1 MMFYGLPKAAHQSMV
16 DNARPGYFDTYV
28 PTAPLAVFRIAFGL
42 LILAS
47 VGRFWAKGWI
57 AELYLQPRFFFPY
70 YGLEFIRP
78 LGPYTYGLFALC
90 GVCALL
96 VALGWHYRAAAAGLF
111 GSFTYI
117 ELMDKSTYLN
127 HYYFVSLVALLL
139 VVLPAGADY
148 SVDAARRPAGAR
160 THVPRWT
167 VDALRLLV
175 GLVYLYAG
183 LAKLNS
189 DWLLAAQPLRIWLPA
204 KNDLPLVGFLFDYP
218 ATAYVFSW
226 FGAFYD
232 LTVPFF
238 LLNRHTRPYAYAA
251 VVVFHVLTAILFP
264 IGMFPYVMIV
274 AALIFF
280 PAEFHQKLL
289 GGARRWLRLGTA
301 EVRPAAPLV
310 YRPRV
315 RLALLTGL
323 ALFFAAQL
331 LAPLRYWL
339 YPRELFWTE
348 EGYRFSWRV
357 MLMEKLGQVQF
368 KVVDSATGRARLVN
382 NSDHLS
388 VLQEK
393 MMATQA
399 DMMLQFAHYLR
410 DYYAR
415 QGVANPQVY
424 ADAYVTLNGRLGQ
437 AYIDPT
443 VDLARQAEG
452 FAPKPWILPFNDEIT
467 GL

>member
-1 MMFYGLPKAAHQSMV
+1 MINTRFS
-16 DNARPGYFDTYV
+16 YFNTYV
-28 PTAPLAVFRIAFGL
+28 PTAPLAVFRVVFGL

-47 VGRFWAKGWI
+47 IGRFWAKGWI
-57 AELYLQPRFFFPY
+57 DELYLRPKFFFPY

-78 LGPYTYGLFALC
+78 LGGYTYGLFAVC
-90 GVCALL
+90 GLCALL
-96 VALGWHYRAAAAGLF
+96 VALGWHYRTAAVGLF
-111 GSFTYI
+111 ASFTYI

-139 VVLPAGADY
+139 VFLPAAADF
-148 SVDAARRPAGAR
+148 SIDAARRPAR
-160 THVPRWT
+160 RFDHVPRWT

-175 GLVYLYAG
+175 GIVYVYAG

-226 FGAFYD
+226 FGAVYD

-238 LLNRHTRPYAYAA
+238 LLYRPTRPYAYAA

-289 GGARRWLRLGTA
+289 GRARQLLRLGEEGA
-301 EVRPAAPLV
+301 RPATLLV

-315 RLALLTGL
+315 RQALLISF
-323 ALFFAAQL
+323 ALFFAVQL

-357 MLMEKLGQVQF
+357 MLMDKLGQVQF

-382 NSDHLS
+382 NSEHLS

-415 QGVANPQVY
+415 RGVTNPQVY

-437 AYIDPT
+437 PYIDPT
-443 VDLARQAEG
+443 VDLARQTEG
-452 FAPKPWILPFNDEIT
+452 FAPKPWILPFNDEIS

>member
-1 MMFYGLPKAAHQSMV
+1 MV
-16 DNARPGYFDTYV
+16 VEPQPRYLQTY
-28 PTAPLAVFRIAFGL
+28 TSAAPLAVFRMAFGL

-47 VGRFWAKGWI
+47 VVRFWAKGWI
-57 AELYLQPRFFFPY
+57 AELYLQPKFFFPY
-70 YGLEFIRP
+70 YGLEFIKP
-78 LGPYTYGLFALC
+78 LGGYTYALFAVC
-90 GVCALL
+90 GGCALL
-96 VALGWHYRAAAAGLF
+96 VALGWYYRPAAVGLF
-111 GSFTYI
+111 LSFTYI

-127 HYYFVSLVALLL
+127 HYYFVSLVALML
-139 VVLPAGADY
+139 VFLPAAAAF
-148 SVDAARRPAGAR
+148 SLDAARHPAR
-160 THVPRWT
+160 RYDRVPRWT

-175 GLVYLYAG
+175 GIVYVYAG

-189 DWLLAAQPLRIWLPA
+189 DWLLAAAPLRIWLPA
-204 KNDLPLVGFLFDYP
+204 KNDLPLVGFLFNYP

-238 LLNRHTRPYAYAA
+238 LLNRFTRPYAYAA

-280 PAEFHQKLL
+280 PAEFHLRLL
-289 GGARRWLRLGTA
+289 ERARRLLRLGA
-301 EVRPAAPLV
+301 EEPRPAAPLV
-310 YRPRV
+310 YRPQV
-315 RLALLTGL
+315 RLALLIGFT
-323 ALFFAAQL
+323 LFFMVQL
-331 LAPLRYWL
+331 LAPLRSWL

-368 KVVDSATGRARLVN
+368 KVVDGATGRARLVN
-382 NSDHLS
+382 NGEHLS

-393 MMATQA
+393 MMATQP

-410 DYYAR
+410 AYYAGR
-415 QGVANPQVY
+415 GVRNPQVY
-424 ADAYVTLNGRLGQ
+424 ADAYVSLNGRLGQ

-443 VDLARQAEG
+443 VDLARQTEG
-452 FAPKPWILPFNDEIT
+452 FASKPWILPFNDEIT

>member
-1 MMFYGLPKAAHQSMV
+1 M
-16 DNARPGYFDTYV
+16 
-28 PTAPLAVFRIAFGL
+28 AFGL

-47 VGRFWAKGWI
+47 VVRFWAKGWI

-78 LGPYTYGLFALC
+78 LGPYTYGLFAVC
-90 GVCALL
+90 GLCALL
-96 VALGWHYRAAAAGLF
+96 VALGWHYRLAAVGLF
-111 GSFTYI
+111 ISFTYI

-127 HYYFVSLVALLL
+127 HYYFVSLAALLL
-139 VVLPAGADY
+139 AVLPAGAY
-148 SVDAARRPAGAR
+148 CSLDARRRPAR
-160 THVPRWT
+160 WHSHVPRWT
-167 VDALRLLV
+167 LDALRLLV
-175 GLVYLYAG
+175 GIVYVYAG

-204 KNDLPLVGFLFDYP
+204 KNDLPLVGFLFNYP

-226 FGAFYD
+226 FGAVYD

-251 VVVFHVLTAILFP
+251 VVMFHVLTAILFP

-274 AALIFF
+274 AALVFF
-280 PAEFHQKLL
+280 PAEWHERLL
-289 GGARRWLRLGTA
+289 ARVRRLLRRPAA
-301 EVRPAAPLV
+301 EVRPARSLV

-323 ALFFAAQL
+323 ALFFLTQL
-331 LAPLRYWL
+331 LVPFRYWL

-357 MLMEKLGQVQF
+357 MLMEKMGQVEF
-368 KVVDSATGRARLVN
+368 KVVDSATGRARRVN

-393 MMATQA
+393 MMATQP

-415 QGVANPQVY
+415 RGVQRPQVY
-424 ADAYVTLNGRLGQ
+424 ADAYVSLNGRLGK

-443 VDLARQAEG
+443 VDLARQAES
-452 FAPKPWILPFNDEIT
+452 FAPKPWILPFDDEIT

>member
-1 MMFYGLPKAAHQSMV
+1 MAVEPQP
-16 DNARPGYFDTYV
+16 RYFLTY
-28 PTAPLAVFRIAFGL
+28 TSAAPLAVFRMAFGL

-47 VGRFWAKGWI
+47 VVRFWAKGWI
-57 AELYLQPRFFFPY
+57 AELYLQPKFFFPY
-70 YGLEFIRP
+70 YGFEFIKP
-78 LGPYTYGLFALC
+78 LGPYTYGLFAVC
-90 GVCALL
+90 GICALL
-96 VALGWHYRAAAAGLF
+96 VALGWHYRIAAAGLF
-111 GSFTYI
+111 LSFTYI

-127 HYYFVSLVALLL
+127 HYYFVSLVALMLIF
-139 VVLPAGADY
+139 LPAAASF
-148 SVDAARRPAGAR
+148 SVDAARRPAR
-160 THVPRWT
+160 RFDQVPRWT

-175 GLVYLYAG
+175 GIVYVYAG

-189 DWLLAAQPLRIWLPA
+189 DWLLAAAPLRIWLPA
-204 KNDLPLVGFLFDYP
+204 KNDLPVVGFLFNYP

-238 LLNRHTRPYAYAA
+238 LLNRLTRPYAYAA

-280 PAEFHQKLL
+280 PAEFHLRLL
-289 GGARRWLRLGTA
+289 ARARRLLQLGA
-301 EVRPAAPLV
+301 QEPRPAAPLV

-315 RLALLTGL
+315 RLALLIGF
-323 ALFFAAQL
+323 ALFFMVQL
-331 LAPLRYWL
+331 LTPLRYWL

-368 KVVDSATGRARLVN
+368 KVVDAATGRARLVN
-382 NSDHLS
+382 NGEHLS

-393 MMATQA
+393 MMATQP

-410 DYYAR
+410 TYYAR
-415 QGVANPQVY
+415 QGVTKPQVY
-424 ADAYVTLNGRLGQ
+424 ADAYVSLNGRLGQ

-443 VDLARQAEG
+443 VDLARQVEG

>member
-1 MMFYGLPKAAHQSMV
+1 M
-16 DNARPGYFDTYV
+16 RPQYFQTYT
-28 PTAPLAVFRIAFGL
+28 PAAPLAVFRIAFGL

-47 VGRFWAKGWI
+47 VVRFWAKGWI
-57 AELYLQPRFFFPY
+57 AELYLQPKFFFPY
-70 YGLEFIRP
+70 YGLEFIKP
-78 LGPYTYGLFALC
+78 LGAYTYALFAVC
-90 GVCALL
+90 GGCALL
-96 VALGWHYRAAAAGLF
+96 VALGWHYRSAAAGLF
-111 GSFTYI
+111 LSFTYI

-139 VVLPAGADY
+139 VFLPAGAFF
-148 SVDAARRPAGAR
+148 SVDAARHPGRWHGQ
-160 THVPRWT
+160 VPRWT

-175 GLVYLYAG
+175 GIVYVYAG

-204 KNDLPLVGFLFDYP
+204 KNDLPLVGFLFNYP
-218 ATAYVFSW
+218 ATAFVFSW

-238 LLNRHTRPYAYAA
+238 LLNRLTRPYAYAA

-274 AALIFF
+274 AALVFF
-280 PAEFHQKLL
+280 PAAFHQRLL
-289 GGARRWLRLGTA
+289 ERGRQLLRLPA
-301 EVRPAAPLV
+301 AAARPSAPLV

-323 ALFFAAQL
+323 SLFFLVQL
-331 LAPLRYWL
+331 LFPLRYWL

-368 KVVDSATGRARLVN
+368 KVVDAATGQARLVN
-382 NSDHLS
+382 NSEHLS

-399 DMMLQFAHYLR
+399 DMMLQFAHYLH

-415 QGVANPQVY
+415 QGVHDPRVY
-424 ADAYVTLNGRLGQ
+424 ADAYVTLNGRLGK
-437 AYIDPT
+437 AYIDPA

-452 FAPKPWILPFNDEIT
+452 FAPKPWILAFDDEIS
-467 GL
+467 GF

>member
-1 MMFYGLPKAAHQSMV
+1 M
-16 DNARPGYFDTYV
+16 RPGYFHSYTSA
-28 PTAPLAVFRIAFGL
+28 APLAVFRMAFGL
-42 LILAS
+42 LVLAS
-47 VGRFWAKGWI
+47 VVRFWAKGWI
-57 AELYLQPRFFFPY
+57 AELYLQPKFFFPY
-70 YGLEFIRP
+70 YGLEFVRP
-78 LGPYTYGLFALC
+78 LGPYTYGLFAVC
-90 GVCALL
+90 GLCALL
-96 VALGWHYRAAAAGLF
+96 VALGWHYRFAAVGLF
-111 GSFTYI
+111 LSFTYI

-127 HYYFVSLVALLL
+127 HYYFVSLAALLL
-139 VVLPAGADY
+139 VVLPAGTY
-148 SVDAARRPAGAR
+148 FSLDARLQPRRWHS
-160 THVPRWT
+160 HVPRWT
-167 VDALRLLV
+167 LDALRLLV
-175 GLVYLYAG
+175 GIVYVYAG

-204 KNDLPLVGFLFDYP
+204 KNDLPLVGFLFNYP
-218 ATAYVFSW
+218 ATAYAVSW
-226 FGAFYD
+226 FGAVYD

-238 LLNRHTRPYAYAA
+238 LLNRVTRPYAYAA

-280 PAEFHQKLL
+280 PAEWHERLL
-289 GGARRWLRLGTA
+289 VRLRLLMRLPAA
-301 EVRPAAPLV
+301 EARPAARLL

-315 RLALLTGL
+315 RLVLLTGL
-323 ALFFAAQL
+323 ALFFLAQL
-331 LAPLRYWL
+331 LVPFRYLL

-357 MLMEKLGQVQF
+357 MLMEKMGQVEF
-368 KVVDSATGRARLVN
+368 KVVDSATGHTRRVN

-393 MMATQA
+393 MMSTQP

-415 QGVANPQVY
+415 RGVQRPQVY
-424 ADAYVTLNGRLGQ
+424 ADAYVTLNGRLGK

-443 VDLARQAEG
+443 VDLARQAES
-452 FAPKPWILPFNDEIT
+452 FAPKPWILPFDDEIT

>member
-1 MMFYGLPKAAHQSMV
+1 MAVEPQP
-16 DNARPGYFDTYV
+16 RYFQRYIS
-28 PTAPLAVFRIAFGL
+28 PAPLAVFRIAFGL

-47 VGRFWAKGWI
+47 VVRFWAKGWI
-57 AELYLQPRFFFPY
+57 AELYLQPKFFFPY
-70 YGLEFIRP
+70 YGLEFIKP
-78 LGPYTYGLFALC
+78 LGPYTYGLFAVC

-96 VALGWHYRAAAAGLF
+96 VALGWHYRPAAAGLF
-111 GSFTYI
+111 LSFTYI

-139 VVLPAGADY
+139 VFLPAEADF
-148 SVDAARRPAGAR
+148 SLDAARRPAR
-160 THVPRWT
+160 RHTQVPRWA

-175 GLVYLYAG
+175 GIVYVYAG

-189 DWLLAAQPLRIWLPA
+189 DWLLAAAPLRIWLPA
-204 KNDLPLVGFLFDYP
+204 KNDLPMVGFLFNYP

-238 LLNRHTRPYAYAA
+238 LLNRLTRPYAYAA
-251 VVVFHVLTAILFP
+251 VVGFHVLTAILFP

-274 AALIFF
+274 AALVFF
-280 PAEFHQKLL
+280 PADFHERLL
-289 GGARRWLRLGTA
+289 ARVRRWLRLGV
-301 EVRPAAPLV
+301 EEPRPAAPLV

-315 RLALLTGL
+315 RLALLIGF
-323 ALFFAAQL
+323 ALFFVVQL

-368 KVVDSATGRARLVN
+368 KVVDGATGRARLVN
-382 NSDHLS
+382 NAEHLS

-399 DMMLQFAHYLR
+399 DMMLQFAHYLH
-410 DYYAR
+410 DYYTR
-415 QGVANPQVY
+415 QGVRNPQVY
-424 ADAYVTLNGRLGQ
+424 ADAYVSLNGRLGQ

-443 VDLARQAEG
+443 VDLARQTEG

>member
-1 MMFYGLPKAAHQSMV
+1 MAVEPQP
-16 DNARPGYFDTYV
+16 RYFQTYIS
-28 PTAPLAVFRIAFGL
+28 PAPLAVFRMAFGL

-47 VGRFWAKGWI
+47 VVRFWVKGWI
-57 AELYLQPRFFFPY
+57 AELYLQPTFFFPY
-70 YGLEFIRP
+70 YGLEFIKP
-78 LGPYTYGLFALC
+78 LGVYTYALFAVC
-90 GVCALL
+90 GTCALL
-96 VALGWHYRAAAAGLF
+96 VALGWHYRPAAAGLF
-111 GSFTYI
+111 LSFTYI

-127 HYYFVSLVALLL
+127 HYYFVSLVALML
-139 VVLPAGADY
+139 VFLPADACH
-148 SVDAARRPAGAR
+148 SLDAARRPVR
-160 THVPRWT
+160 WHSQVPRWT

-175 GLVYLYAG
+175 GIVYVYAG

-189 DWLLAAQPLRIWLPA
+189 DWLLAAAPLRIWLPA
-204 KNDLPLVGFLFDYP
+204 KNDLPLVGFLFNYP

-238 LLNRHTRPYAYAA
+238 LLNRLTRPYAYAA

-274 AALIFF
+274 AALVFF
-280 PAEFHQKLL
+280 PAEFHQRLL
-289 GGARRWLRLGTA
+289 ERARRWLRLGA
-301 EVRPAAPLV
+301 EEPRPAAPLV

-315 RLALLTGL
+315 RLALLTGF
-323 ALFFAAQL
+323 ALFFVVQL
-331 LAPLRYWL
+331 LVPLRYWL

-368 KVVDSATGRARLVN
+368 KVVDAATGRARLVN
-382 NSDHLS
+382 NGEHLS

-393 MMATQA
+393 MMATQP
-399 DMMLQFAHYLR
+399 DMLLQFAHYLR
-410 DYYAR
+410 AYYAR
-415 QGVANPQVY
+415 QGMTRPQVY
-424 ADAYVTLNGRLGQ
+424 ADAYVSLNGRLGQ
-437 AYIDPT
+437 AYLDPT
-443 VDLARQAEG
+443 VDLARQTEG

>member
-1 MMFYGLPKAAHQSMV
+1 MLSSYRKSYIPA
-16 DNARPGYFDTYV
+16 
-28 PTAPLAVFRIAFGL
+28 APLAVFRIAFGV

-47 VGRFWAKGWI
+47 VVRFWAKGWI

-96 VALGWHYRAAAAGLF
+96 VALGWHYRVAAAGLF
-111 GSFTYI
+111 ISFTYI

-127 HYYFVSLVALLL
+127 HYYFVSLAALLL
-139 VVLPAGADY
+139 VLLPAGGYFSLD
-148 SVDAARRPAGAR
+148 ARRQPERAH

-167 VDALRLLV
+167 LDALRLLV
-175 GLVYLYAG
+175 GIVYFYAG

-204 KNDLPLVGFLFDYP
+204 KNDLPLVGFLFSYP
-218 ATAYVFSW
+218 ITAFVFSW

-238 LLNRHTRPYAYAA
+238 LLNRITRPYAYAA

-274 AALIFF
+274 AALVFF
-280 PAEFHQKLL
+280 PPEWHERLL
-289 GGARRWLRLGTA
+289 ERVRRVLG
-301 EVRPAAPLV
+301 RPLAAGRAVVPLV

-315 RLALLTGL
+315 QRTLLAGL
-323 ALFFAAQL
+323 GLFFVVQL
-331 LAPLRYWL
+331 LVPFRYAL

-357 MLMEKLGQVQF
+357 MLMEKMGQVQF

-382 NSDHLS
+382 NAEHLS

-399 DMMLQFAHYLR
+399 DMILQFAHYLR

-415 QGVANPQVY
+415 QGVHQPQIY
-424 ADAYVTLNGRLGQ
+424 ADTYVSLNGRLGK

-443 VDLARQAEG
+443 VDLARQSES
-452 FAPKPWILPFNDEIT
+452 FAPKPWILPFDDEIT

>member
-1 MMFYGLPKAAHQSMV
+1 M
-16 DNARPGYFDTYV
+16 RPSYFQTAT
-28 PTAPLAVFRIAFGL
+28 PAAPLAVFRIAFGL

-47 VGRFWAKGWI
+47 VVRFWAKGWI
-57 AELYLQPRFFFPY
+57 AELYLQPKFFFPY

-78 LGPYTYGLFALC
+78 LGGYTYALFAVC
-90 GVCALL
+90 GACALL
-96 VALGWHYRAAAAGLF
+96 VALGWQYRPAAAGLF
-111 GSFTYI
+111 LSFTYI

-139 VVLPAGADY
+139 VFLPAEALF
-148 SVDAARRPAGAR
+148 SVDAARHPGRW
-160 THVPRWT
+160 HEQVPRWT

-175 GLVYLYAG
+175 GIVYVYAG

-204 KNDLPLVGFLFDYP
+204 KNDLPLVGFLFNYP
-218 ATAYVFSW
+218 ATAFLFSW
-226 FGAFYD
+226 FGVLYD

-238 LLNRHTRPYAYAA
+238 LLYRRTRSYAYAV
-251 VVVFHVLTAILFP
+251 VVVFHVLTAVLFP

-274 AALIFF
+274 AALVFF
-280 PAEFHQKLL
+280 PAAFHQRLL
-289 GGARRWLRLGTA
+289 ERGRQLLRLPA
-301 EVRPAAPLV
+301 VAARPPAPLV

-323 ALFFAAQL
+323 SLFFLVQL
-331 LAPLRYWL
+331 LFPLRYWL

-368 KVVDSATGRARLVN
+368 KVVDAATGQARLVN

-399 DMMLQFAHYLR
+399 DMMLQFAHYLH

-415 QGVANPQVY
+415 RGVHNPRVY
-424 ADAYVTLNGRLGQ
+424 ADAYVTLNGRLGK
-437 AYIDPT
+437 AYIDPA
-443 VDLARQAEG
+443 VDLARQTEG
-452 FAPKPWILPFNDEIT
+452 FAPKPWILAFDDEIS
-467 GL
+467 GF

>member
-1 MMFYGLPKAAHQSMV
+1 MV
-16 DNARPGYFDTYV
+16 VEPQPRYFLTYISA
-28 PTAPLAVFRIAFGL
+28 APLAVFRMAFGL

-47 VGRFWAKGWI
+47 VVRFWAKGWI
-57 AELYLQPRFFFPY
+57 AELYLQPKFFFPY
-70 YGLEFIRP
+70 YGFEFIKP
-78 LGPYTYGLFALC
+78 LGPYTYGLFAVC
-90 GVCALL
+90 GICALL
-96 VALGWHYRAAAAGLF
+96 VALGWHYRIAAAGLF
-111 GSFTYI
+111 LSFTYI

-127 HYYFVSLVALLL
+127 HYYFVSLVALMLIF
-139 VVLPAGADY
+139 LPAAASF
-148 SVDAARRPAGAR
+148 SVDAARRPALR
-160 THVPRWT
+160 FDQVPRWT

-175 GLVYLYAG
+175 GIVYVYAG

-189 DWLLAAQPLRIWLPA
+189 DWLLAAAPLRIWLPA
-204 KNDLPLVGFLFDYP
+204 KNDLPVVGFLFNYP

-238 LLNRHTRPYAYAA
+238 LLNRLTRPYAYAA

-280 PAEFHQKLL
+280 PAEFHLSLL
-289 GGARRWLRLGTA
+289 ARARRLLQLGA
-301 EVRPAAPLV
+301 QELRPAAPLV

-315 RLALLTGL
+315 RLALLIGF
-323 ALFFAAQL
+323 ALFFMVQL
-331 LAPLRYWL
+331 LTPLRYWL

-368 KVVDSATGRARLVN
+368 KVVDAATGRARLVN
-382 NSDHLS
+382 NGEHLS

-393 MMATQA
+393 MMATQP

-410 DYYAR
+410 AYYAR
-415 QGVANPQVY
+415 QGVTKPQVY
-424 ADAYVTLNGRLGQ
+424 ADAYVSLNGRLGQ

-443 VDLARQAEG
+443 VDLARQVEG